1 MKKILLDFLLYI
13 YNNVKPSTTIKL
25 YIKRLLRNDKIL
37 IRFNGFSMSVGV
49 KSAIEQNILFN
60 TYNEKAVLSIIKKFA
75 QDGYD
80 LVDVGANVGI
90 HSLTAASANAKIE
103 IFSFEPEPS
112 NFNDFIK
119 NISLNNFK
127 NINPFNMGLGNFKGL
142 AELNVNEGWNKGKH
156 SLKVS
161 FSENNKKASILVS
174 LLDDFRVF
182 ITSKKIMIKIDVEG
196 FEKEV
201 IEGAKELLNQV
212 EEAVIIIELLA
223 EINGRETCE
232 TIINMLIANDFKTIF
247 KINAQNELVVVNQ
260 YDGSADYVLLKGSNA
275 LKIIT

>member
-1 MKKILLDFLLYI
+1 M
-13 YNNVKPSTTIKL
+13 NA
-25 YIKRLLRNDKIL
+25 
-37 IRFNGFSMSVGV
+37 GV

-161 FSENNKKASILVS
+161 FSENSKKASILVS
-174 LLDDFRVF
+174 LLDDFKVF
-182 ITSKKIMIKIDVEG
+182 ITSKKIIIKIDVEG

-212 EEAVIIIELLA
+212 QEAVVIIELLT
-223 EINGRETCE
+223 EINGQETCE

-247 KINAQNELVVVNQ
+247 KISAQNELIEVSQ
-260 YDGSADYVLLKGSNA
+260 YEGSADYVLLKGSNA
-275 LKIIT
+275 LKIIK

>member
-1 MKKILLDFLLYI
+1 MKKILLEFLLYI

-25 YIKRLLRNDKIL
+25 YIKRLLSNDKIL
-37 IRFNGFSMSVGV
+37 IRFNGFSMNAGA
-49 KSAIEQNILFN
+49 KSAIEQNILFS
-60 TYNEKAVLSIIKKFA
+60 TYNEKAVLSIIKRFA

-80 LVDVGANVGI
+80 LIDVGANVGI
-90 HSLTAASANAKIE
+90 HSLTAASANTKIE

-161 FSENNKKASILVS
+161 FSENSKKASILVS
-174 LLDDFRVF
+174 LLDDFKVF
-182 ITSKKIMIKIDVEG
+182 ITSKKIIIKIDVEG

-212 EEAVIIIELLA
+212 QEAVVIIELLT
-223 EINGRETCE
+223 EINGQETCE

-247 KINAQNELVVVNQ
+247 KISAQNELIEVSQ
-260 YDGSADYVLLKGSNA
+260 YEGSADYVLLKGSNA
-275 LKIIT
+275 LKIIK